1 MTESELVEYVRQAIL
16 AGLLVLAPVVLV
28 GFAVG
33 TLMGLVQ
40 AATGI
45 HEQIVGLVPRLMAMV
60 AVLVLVMPWM
70 LEQMV
75 ELLRAAAGWRACPDG
90 GCRGL
95 EHPPYFSGA
104 FDPYPSGTCRG
115 TSGGGH
121 SHGHHCGR
129 IGCCAVMSGALLNL
143 G

>member
-75 ELLRAAAGWRACPDG
+75 ELLRAAAGGP
-90 GCRGL
+90 
-95 EHPPYFSGA
+95 
-104 FDPYPSGTCRG
+104 
-115 TSGGGH
+115 
-121 SHGHHCGR
+121 
-129 IGCCAVMSGALLNL
+129 
-143 G
+143 